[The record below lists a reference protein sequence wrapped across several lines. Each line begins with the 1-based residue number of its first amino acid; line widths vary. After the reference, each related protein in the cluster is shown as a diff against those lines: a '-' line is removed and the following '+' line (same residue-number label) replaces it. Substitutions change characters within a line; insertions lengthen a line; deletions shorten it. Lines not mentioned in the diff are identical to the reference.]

1 MPFFC
6 YNIYN
11 IKNINVGENMYQ
23 ALYRQYRPKTF
34 NEVLGQKHITITL
47 KNQIQNENI
56 GHAYLFSGTR
66 GTGKTS
72 TAKIFSRAVNCL
84 NPKDG
89 NPCNECEICKGI
101 LDESI
106 MDVIEMDAASNRR
119 IDDIRELRE
128 KVIYPP
134 ARTKYKVYIIDEV
147 HMLTPEAFNA
157 LLKTLEEPPKHLI
170 FILATTEPE
179 KLPQTILSR
188 CQRFDFKRVTTKD
201 IIENMRN
208 ICDNI
213 DIKVEDK
220 VLNLIA
226 RNSDGAMRDALSLL
240 DQCISFGSG
249 EITYSDAVDIL
260 GIVNSDIILN
270 IVQNIIDGNL
280 EKVLES
286 IDEVIQNGKDIHQF
300 IKDLI
305 NHFRNLMIVK
315 TSKNPME
322 LIDIDEE
329 SLEGY
334 LKQSKDMSINFI
346 LKSLDILVAADEKA
360 KWSTGPRVIL
370 EMAVIQLTKLEE
382 ELSLEER
389 VKRLEQ
395 GIVSAKPLKEQPS
408 KSHNTHIDKVV
419 KTERT
424 QPQIQKQSTEKTEE
438 LQIEKETFV
447 DDGSDLQFETIV
459 DEWQKVLQG
468 IKSIKVNVYA
478 LLMEGEPISYS
489 NNVLTVGY
497 KEDYGIHRA
506 AISTPGNAEVVN
518 QGISAY
524 FKKNIEVRFIMMDNK
539 PIGKKEEKDN
549 KEKAIKEVI
558 DFFGENIVE
567 IK

>member
-1 MPFFC
+1 
-6 YNIYN
+6 
-11 IKNINVGENMYQ
+11 MYQ

-34 NEVLGQKHITITL
+34 DEVLGQKHITITL
-47 KNQIQNENI
+47 KNQIQKENI

-84 NPKDG
+84 NSRDG

-119 IDDIRELRE
+119 IDDIRELRD

-201 IIENMRN
+201 IIENMKN
-208 ICDNI
+208 ICSTLSI
-213 DIKVEDK
+213 DVEDK

-240 DQCISFGSG
+240 DQCVSFGSG
-249 EITYSDAVDIL
+249 EITYSDAISIL
-260 GIVNSDIILN
+260 GIVNTDMILN
-270 IVQNIIDGNL
+270 IVQNIIDKNL
-280 EKVLES
+280 ENVLQS

-305 NHFRNLMIVK
+305 NHFRNLMIIK
-315 TSKNPME
+315 TSKNPVD

-329 SLEGY
+329 SLNKY
-334 LKQSKDMSINFI
+334 LNQSKNISIGFI
-346 LKSLDILVAADEKA
+346 LRGLDILVEADEKA
-360 KWSTGPRVIL
+360 KWSTQPRVIL
-370 EMAVIQLTKLEE
+370 EMASIQLTKLEE

-395 GIVSAKPLKEQPS
+395 GIKTEKVLKEES
-408 KSHNTHIDKVV
+408 VTYGNKSAEIRK
-419 KTERT
+419 E
-424 QPQIQKQSTEKTEE
+424 QTEK
-438 LQIEKETFV
+438 EKPTVDKQQEV
-447 DDGSDLQFETIV
+447 QNKKEIYIDDGKELQFETIV
-459 DEWQKVLQG
+459 NDWQNVLQA
-468 IKSIKVNVYA
+468 IKAIKVNVFA

-489 NNVLTVGY
+489 GNVLTIGY
-497 KEDYGIHRA
+497 KPDYGIHRA
-506 AISTPGNAEVVN
+506 AISTPANADVVN

-524 FKKNIEVRFIMMDNK
+524 FKKNIDVRFTMIGDK
-539 PIGKKEEKDN
+539 PIDKKEEKDN

>member
-1 MPFFC
+1 
-6 YNIYN
+6 
-11 IKNINVGENMYQ
+11 MYQ

-34 NEVLGQKHITITL
+34 DEVLGQKHITITL
-47 KNQIQNENI
+47 KNQIQKENI

-84 NPKDG
+84 APKDG

-119 IDDIRELRE
+119 IDDIRELRD

-147 HMLTPEAFNA
+147 HMLTTEAFNA

-201 IIENMRN
+201 IIENMKS
-208 ICDNI
+208 ICGKV
-213 DIKVEDK
+213 DINVEDK
-220 VLNLIA
+220 VLSLIA

-249 EITYSDAVDIL
+249 EITYTDAVSIL
-260 GIVNSDIILN
+260 GIVNSDHILN
-270 IVQNIIDGNL
+270 IAQNIIDKNL

-300 IKDLI
+300 IKDLTQ
-305 NHFRNLMIVK
+305 HFRNLMIVK
-315 TSKNPME
+315 TSKNPVE

-329 SLEGY
+329 LLERY
-334 LKQSKDMSINFI
+334 LSQSKDISINFI
-346 LKSLDILVAADEKA
+346 LKSLDILITADEKA
-360 KWSTGPRVIL
+360 KWSTQPRIIL

-389 VKRLEQ
+389 VKRLEE
-395 GIVSAKPLKEQPS
+395 GIIPEKHLKREKPESIHAERVTKTKEQ
-408 KSHNTHIDKVV
+408 I
-419 KTERT
+419 KTEKPSIEKP
-424 QPQIQKQSTEKTEE
+424 QEVQIQKES
-438 LQIEKETFV
+438 FV
-447 DDGSDLQFETIV
+447 DDGIELHFETIV
-459 DEWQKVLQG
+459 NEWEKVLQA
-468 IKSIKVNVYA
+468 IKSIKVNVFA
-478 LLMEGEPISYS
+478 LLMEGEPIEFS
-489 NNVLTVGY
+489 NNVLTIGY
-497 KEDYGIHRA
+497 KDDYGIHRA
-506 AISTPGNAEVVN
+506 AISTPSNSEVVN
-518 QGISAY
+518 QGVSAY
-524 FKKNIEVRFIMMDNK
+524 FKKNIDVRFVMISDK
-539 PIGKKEEKDN
+539 PLYKKDEKDN

>member
-1 MPFFC
+1 
-6 YNIYN
+6 
-11 IKNINVGENMYQ
+11 MYQ

-34 NEVLGQKHITITL
+34 DEVLGQKHITITL
-47 KNQIQNENI
+47 KNQIQKENI

-84 NPKDG
+84 NPRDG

-101 LDESI
+101 LEESI

-119 IDDIRELRE
+119 IDDIRELRD

-147 HMLTPEAFNA
+147 HMLTTEAFNA

-201 IIENMRN
+201 IIENMRS
-208 ICDNI
+208 ICTKV
-213 DIKVEDK
+213 DINVEDK
-220 VLNLIA
+220 VLSLIA

-249 EITYSDAVDIL
+249 KITYSDAVSIL
-260 GIVNSDIILN
+260 GIVNSDLILN
-270 IVQNIIDGNL
+270 IAQNIMGKNL

-305 NHFRNLMIVK
+305 QHFRNLMIVK

-329 SLEGY
+329 LLERY
-334 LKQSKDMSINFI
+334 LSQSKDISINFI
-346 LKSLDILVAADEKA
+346 LKSLDILITADEKA
-360 KWSTGPRVIL
+360 KWSTQPRIIL
-370 EMAVIQLTKLEE
+370 EMAVIQLTKLGE

-389 VKRLEQ
+389 VKRLEEGTIPEKQ
-395 GIVSAKPLKEQPS
+395 LKKDLSIPENIHKERIAKTTKEQMEKQP
-408 KSHNTHIDKVV
+408 IDK
-419 KTERT
+419 
-424 QPQIQKQSTEKTEE
+424 PQEV
-438 LQIEKETFV
+438 QIEKEVFI
-447 DDGSDLQFETIV
+447 DDGRELHFETIV
-459 DEWQKVLQG
+459 NEWEKVLQA
-468 IKSIKVNVYA
+468 IKAIKVNVFA

-489 NNVLTVGY
+489 NNVLTIGY
-497 KEDYGIHRA
+497 KDDYGIHRA
-506 AISTPGNAEVVN
+506 AISTPVNSEVVN
-518 QGISAY
+518 QGVSAY
-524 FKKNIEVRFIMMDNK
+524 FKKNIDVRFVMMSDNK
-539 PIGKKEEKDN
+539 PINKKDEKDN

>member
-1 MPFFC
+1 
-6 YNIYN
+6 
-11 IKNINVGENMYQ
+11 MYQ
-23 ALYRQYRPKTF
+23 ALYRQYRPKNF
-34 NEVLGQKHITITL
+34 DEVLGQKHITITL
-47 KNQIQNENI
+47 RNQIQKESI
-56 GHAYLFSGTR
+56 SHAYLFSGTR

-84 NPKDG
+84 NPTEG

-106 MDVIEMDAASNRR
+106 MDVIEMDAASNNGV
-119 IDDIRELRE
+119 DDIRDLRE
-128 KVIYPP
+128 KVVYPP
-134 ARTKYKVYIIDEV
+134 ARTKYKVYIVDEV
-147 HMLTPEAFNA
+147 HMLSKAAFNA

-208 ICDNI
+208 ICNNLGLD
-213 DIKVEDK
+213 VEDK
-220 VLNLIA
+220 VLSLIA

-240 DQCISFGSG
+240 DKCVSFINDK
-249 EITYSDAVDIL
+249 ITYSDATNIL

-270 IVQNIIDGNL
+270 IIQDIIDKNL
-280 EKVLES
+280 ERVLQS

-305 NHFRNLMIVK
+305 SHFRNLMIIK

-329 SLEGY
+329 TLEKY
-334 LKQSKDMSINFI
+334 LGQSKSISIDFI
-346 LKSLDILVAADEKA
+346 LKGLDILTVADEKA
-360 KWSTGPRVIL
+360 KWSTQPRVIL

-389 VKRLEQ
+389 VKRLEN
-395 GIVSAKPLKEQPS
+395 GIIPHKPLGRESARAENKLIEPKREEIQKEQVQKES
-408 KSHNTHIDKVV
+408 QSI
-419 KTERT
+419 EG
-424 QPQIQKQSTEKTEE
+424 PQEAQTGKDI
-438 LQIEKETFV
+438 FV
-447 DDGSDLQFETIV
+447 DDGIELQFETII
-459 DEWQKVLQG
+459 DNWEKILQA
-468 IKSIKVNVYA
+468 IKSMKVNVFA
-478 LLMEGEPISYS
+478 LLMEGEPMEFSG
-489 NNVLTVGY
+489 NLLTIGY
-497 KEDYGIHRA
+497 KDNYGIHRA
-506 AISTPGNAEVVN
+506 AISTPVNADVVK
-518 QGISAY
+518 QGISAF
-524 FKKNIEVRFIMMDNK
+524 FKKNIDVRFVMMGNK
-539 PIGKKEEKDN
+539 PTDKKEKKDN

>member
-1 MPFFC
+1 
-6 YNIYN
+6 
-11 IKNINVGENMYQ
+11 MYQ

-34 NEVLGQKHITITL
+34 DEVLGQKHITITL
-47 KNQIQNENI
+47 KNQIQKENI

-84 NPKDG
+84 NSRDG

-119 IDDIRELRE
+119 IDDIRELRD

-201 IIENMRN
+201 IIENMKN
-208 ICDNI
+208 ICSTLNI
-213 DIKVEDK
+213 DVEDK

-240 DQCISFGSG
+240 DQCVSFGSG
-249 EITYSDAVDIL
+249 EITYSDAISIL
-260 GIVNSDIILN
+260 GIVNTDMILN
-270 IVQNIIDGNL
+270 IVQNIIDKNL
-280 EKVLES
+280 ENVLQS

-305 NHFRNLMIVK
+305 NHFRNLMIIK
-315 TSKNPME
+315 TSKNPVD

-329 SLEGY
+329 SLNKY
-334 LKQSKDMSINFI
+334 LSQSKNISIGFI
-346 LKSLDILVAADEKA
+346 LRGLDILVEADEKA
-360 KWSTGPRVIL
+360 KWSTQPRVIL
-370 EMAVIQLTKLEE
+370 EMASIQLTKLEE

-395 GIVSAKPLKEQPS
+395 G
-408 KSHNTHIDKVV
+408 V
-419 KTERT
+419 KTEKILKEESVTYGNKPAEIRKE
-424 QPQIQKQSTEKTEE
+424 QTEK
-438 LQIEKETFV
+438 EKPTVDKQQEV
-447 DDGSDLQFETIV
+447 QNKKEIYIDDGKELQFETIV
-459 DEWQKVLQG
+459 NDWQNVLQA
-468 IKSIKVNVYA
+468 IKAIKVNVFA

-489 NNVLTVGY
+489 GNVLTIGY
-497 KEDYGIHRA
+497 KPDYGIHRA
-506 AISTPGNAEVVN
+506 AISTPANADVVN

-524 FKKNIEVRFIMMDNK
+524 FKKNIDVRFTMIGDK
-539 PIGKKEEKDN
+539 PIDKKEEKDN

>member
-1 MPFFC
+1 
-6 YNIYN
+6 
-11 IKNINVGENMYQ
+11 MYQ

-34 NEVLGQKHITITL
+34 DEVLGQKHITITL
-47 KNQIQNENI
+47 KNQIQKENI

-84 NPKDG
+84 NSRDG

-119 IDDIRELRE
+119 IDDIRELRD

-201 IIENMRN
+201 IIENMKN
-208 ICDNI
+208 ICSTLNI
-213 DIKVEDK
+213 DVEDK

-240 DQCISFGSG
+240 DQCVSFGSG
-249 EITYSDAVDIL
+249 EITYSDAISIL
-260 GIVNSDIILN
+260 GIVNTDMILN
-270 IVQNIIDGNL
+270 IVQNIIDKNL
-280 EKVLES
+280 ENVLQS

-305 NHFRNLMIVK
+305 NHFRNLMIIK
-315 TSKNPME
+315 TSKNPVD

-329 SLEGY
+329 SLNKY
-334 LKQSKDMSINFI
+334 LSQSKNISIGFI
-346 LKSLDILVAADEKA
+346 LRGLDILVEADEKA
-360 KWSTGPRVIL
+360 KWSTQPRVIL
-370 EMAVIQLTKLEE
+370 EMASIQLTKLEE

-395 GIVSAKPLKEQPS
+395 GIKTEKVLKEESVTYGNKPAEIRKEQ
-408 KSHNTHIDKVV
+408 
-419 KTERT
+419 
-424 QPQIQKQSTEKTEE
+424 TEK
-438 LQIEKETFV
+438 EKPTVDKQQEV
-447 DDGSDLQFETIV
+447 QNKKEIYIDDGKELQFETIV
-459 DEWQKVLQG
+459 NDWQNVLQA
-468 IKSIKVNVYA
+468 IKAIKVNVFA

-489 NNVLTVGY
+489 GNVLTIGY
-497 KEDYGIHRA
+497 KPDYGIHRA
-506 AISTPGNAEVVN
+506 AISTPANADVVN

-524 FKKNIEVRFIMMDNK
+524 FKKNIDVRFTMIGDK
-539 PIGKKEEKDN
+539 PIDKKEEKDN

>member
-1 MPFFC
+1 
-6 YNIYN
+6 
-11 IKNINVGENMYQ
+11 MYQ

-34 NEVLGQKHITITL
+34 DEVLGQKHITITL
-47 KNQIQNENI
+47 KNQIQKENI

-84 NPKDG
+84 APKDG

-119 IDDIRELRE
+119 IDDIRELRD

-147 HMLTPEAFNA
+147 HMLTTEAFNA

-201 IIENMRN
+201 IIENMKS
-208 ICDNI
+208 ICGKV
-213 DIKVEDK
+213 DINVEDK
-220 VLNLIA
+220 VLSLIA

-249 EITYSDAVDIL
+249 EITYTDAVSIL
-260 GIVNSDIILN
+260 GIVNSDHILN
-270 IVQNIIDGNL
+270 IAQNIIDKNL

-300 IKDLI
+300 IKDLTQ
-305 NHFRNLMIVK
+305 HFRNLMIVK
-315 TSKNPME
+315 TSKNPVE

-329 SLEGY
+329 LLERY
-334 LKQSKDMSINFI
+334 LSQSKDISINFI
-346 LKSLDILVAADEKA
+346 LKSLDILITADEKA
-360 KWSTGPRVIL
+360 KWSTQPRIIL

-389 VKRLEQ
+389 VKRLEE
-395 GIVSAKPLKEQPS
+395 GIIPEKHLKKEKPENIHAERVTKTKEQ
-408 KSHNTHIDKVV
+408 I
-419 KTERT
+419 KTEKPSIEKP
-424 QPQIQKQSTEKTEE
+424 QEVQIQKES
-438 LQIEKETFV
+438 FV
-447 DDGSDLQFETIV
+447 DDGIELHFETIV
-459 DEWQKVLQG
+459 NEWEKVLQA
-468 IKSIKVNVYA
+468 IKSIKVNVFA
-478 LLMEGEPISYS
+478 LLMEGEPIEFS
-489 NNVLTVGY
+489 NNVLTIGY
-497 KEDYGIHRA
+497 KDDYGIHRA
-506 AISTPGNAEVVN
+506 AISTPSNSEVVN
-518 QGISAY
+518 QGVSAY
-524 FKKNIEVRFIMMDNK
+524 FKKNIDVRFVMISDK
-539 PIGKKEEKDN
+539 PLYKKDEKDN

>member
-1 MPFFC
+1 
-6 YNIYN
+6 
-11 IKNINVGENMYQ
+11 MYQ

-34 NEVLGQKHITITL
+34 DEVLGQKHITITL
-47 KNQIQNENI
+47 KNQIQKENI

-84 NPKDG
+84 NSRDG

-119 IDDIRELRE
+119 IDDIRELRD

-201 IIENMRN
+201 IIENMKN
-208 ICDNI
+208 ICSTLSI
-213 DIKVEDK
+213 DVEDK

-240 DQCISFGSG
+240 DQCVSFGSG
-249 EITYSDAVDIL
+249 EITYSDAISIL
-260 GIVNSDIILN
+260 GIVNTDMILN
-270 IVQNIIDGNL
+270 IVQNIIDKNL
-280 EKVLES
+280 EDVLQS

-305 NHFRNLMIVK
+305 NHFRNLMIIK
-315 TSKNPME
+315 TSKNPVD

-329 SLEGY
+329 SLNKY
-334 LKQSKDMSINFI
+334 LSQSKNISIGFI
-346 LKSLDILVAADEKA
+346 LRGLDILVEADEKA
-360 KWSTGPRVIL
+360 KWSTQPRVIL
-370 EMAVIQLTKLEE
+370 EMASIQLTKLEE

-395 GIVSAKPLKEQPS
+395 GIKTEKILKEESVTYGNKPAEIRKEQ
-408 KSHNTHIDKVV
+408 
-419 KTERT
+419 
-424 QPQIQKQSTEKTEE
+424 TEK
-438 LQIEKETFV
+438 EKPTVDKQQEV
-447 DDGSDLQFETIV
+447 QNKKEIYIDDGKELQFETIV
-459 DEWQKVLQG
+459 NDWQNVLQA
-468 IKSIKVNVYA
+468 IKAIKVNVFA

-489 NNVLTVGY
+489 GNVLTIGY
-497 KEDYGIHRA
+497 KPDYGIHRA
-506 AISTPGNAEVVN
+506 AISTPANADVVN

-524 FKKNIEVRFIMMDNK
+524 FKKNIDVRFTMIGDK
-539 PIGKKEEKDN
+539 PIDKKEEKDN